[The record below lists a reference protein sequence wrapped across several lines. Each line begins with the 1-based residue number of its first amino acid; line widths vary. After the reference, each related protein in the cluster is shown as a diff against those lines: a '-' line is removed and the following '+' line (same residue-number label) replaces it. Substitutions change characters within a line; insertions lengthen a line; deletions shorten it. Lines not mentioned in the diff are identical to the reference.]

1 MQKKWKNLS
10 LELAVGF
17 FFIIAMLI
25 LGLTCIV
32 LNRDLLKGN
41 NIKTYTVSF
50 AEIGGLAVGDRILIK
65 GVDVGRVRTIKFV
78 EENVHISFSIDPSIA
93 IYPDYTVRIGSTSLL
108 GGKNILLNNGTPQAG
123 TPLTESVILAGET
136 PQDVMETL
144 GEFAREIKES
154 KIIDNLGATSEKL
167 KSITAKINAG
177 EGLLGELINNKQI
190 SNDLKTTIQNVSSIS
205 ADIKE
210 GKGTIGKLITS
221 EESHDNL
228 NKTLNSVTQTAD
240 NLADITDSI
249 KQGKGTIGKLVTED
263 SLYQTYN
270 QAGQSISEITQ
281 KLTNGEGTI
290 GRLLCD
296 DGQIHNDL
304 RQLINNLKNASENI
318 NKTEGTLGKL
328 INDSE
333 LYDEVNMGIKEF
345 RRTVEDYREQ
355 SIWSSF
361 GSFIFGSF

>member
-17 FFIIAMLI
+17 FFALAMVI

-65 GVDVGRVRTIKFV
+65 GVDVGRVRTIQFV

-93 IYPDYTVRIGSTSLL
+93 IYPNYTVKIGSTSLL

-123 TPLTESVILAGET
+123 APLNESVILSGET
-136 PQDVMETL
+136 PQDVMATI
-144 GEFAREIKES
+144 GEFAREIKEAKLVDNIGTAGE
-154 KIIDNLGATSEKL
+154 KI
-167 KSITAKINAG
+167 KSIAEKIDTG
-177 EGLLGELINNKQI
+177 KGLFGELINNPQI
-190 SNDLKTTIQNVSSIS
+190 SD
-205 ADIKE
+205 DIKKTVQNISDISTDIKQ
-210 GKGTIGKLITS
+210 GKGTIGKLIAS
-221 EESHDNL
+221 DESHDNL
-228 NKTLNSVTQTAD
+228 NKTLNSVSQTAD
-240 NLADITDSI
+240 NLTTITDSI
-249 KQGKGTIGKLVTED
+249 KQGKGTIGKLVTD
-263 SLYQTYN
+263 DTLYQTYN
-270 QAGQSISEITQ
+270 QTGNSLNEIIQ
-281 KLTNGEGTI
+281 KLVNGEGTI

-296 DGQIHNDL
+296 DGQIHHDL
-304 RQLINNLKNASENI
+304 KQLMNNLKVASENL
-318 NKTEGTLGKL
+318 NETEGTLGKL